1 MIEISC
7 AWQLSF
13 IAYLMHFGGV
23 CFFGE
28 TSENELAEGTMKST
42 IDIAFG
48 DLIEIHYMNNDELS
62 KCLQ

>member
-1 MIEISC
+1 MMEIRVEHDNLASLHILC
-7 AWQLSF
+7 TL
-13 IAYLMHFGGV
+13 GV

-48 DLIEIHYMNNDELS
+48 DLIEIHNMNNDELS
-62 KCLQ
+62 KCLE

>member
-1 MIEISC
+1 MMKIRVEHGNLTSLLVLC
-7 AWQLSF
+7 TL
-13 IAYLMHFGGV
+13 GV